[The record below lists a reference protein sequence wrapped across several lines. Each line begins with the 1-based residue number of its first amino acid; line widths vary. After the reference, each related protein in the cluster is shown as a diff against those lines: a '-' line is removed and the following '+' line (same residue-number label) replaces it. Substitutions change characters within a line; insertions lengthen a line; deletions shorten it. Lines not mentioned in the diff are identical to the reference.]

1 MRVLLAG
8 ESWVSAVTDYKG
20 YDAFPHAQVEIG
32 CAELLAA
39 LAEAGHHVTHL
50 RSHDVAE
57 QFPSTLA
64 ELDAYD
70 VVILSDIGSNSLLL
84 PPVVFAQGR
93 PAPNRLKLLA
103 EWVRRGGGLAMA
115 GGYLS
120 FQGFQGR
127 ANYHRTAVED
137 VLPVR
142 ISPYDDRVETPEGIG
157 GTRTAAEHP
166 VTAGLERDWPILLGY
181 QRLEARE
188 DATVLATIEDAPLLL
203 VRTVGRGR
211 TLAFASDISPHWAPR
226 EFMDWDGYGRLF
238 DQAVRWLAG
247 EDAEPTSLAKAG
259 AGR

>member
-8 ESWVSAVTDYKG
+8 ESWVNAATDYKG

-32 CAELLAA
+32 CAELLDA
-39 LAEAGHHVTHL
+39 LQGAGHAVTHL

-57 QFPSTLA
+57 HFPSTLEDLA
-64 ELDAYD
+64 AYD

-84 PPVVFAQGR
+84 PPIVFTHGR

-103 EWVRRGGGLAMA
+103 EWARRGGGLAMA

-127 ANYHRTAVED
+127 ANYHRTPVED

-142 ISPYDDRVETPEGIG
+142 ISPYDDRVETPEGVG
-157 GTRTAAEHP
+157 GVRTAVEHP
-166 VTAGLERDWPILLGY
+166 VTAGLEQSWPILLGY
-181 QRLEARE
+181 QRLQAR
-188 DATVLATIEDAPLLL
+188 DDSTVLATIEDEPLLL
-203 VRTVGRGR
+203 VRDVGEGR

-226 EFMDWDGYGRLF
+226 EFLEWDGYGRLF
-238 DQAVRWLAG
+238 DQAVRWL
-247 EDAEPTSLAKAG
+247 G
-259 AGR
+259 AGSAVSDD